1 MRKFA
6 ATFKLTYFKK
16 LKARSF
22 IVSTLIMMLIIT
34 GAANFDKIIKQ
45 FDGGSEN
52 VAIVTQDN
60 TLYQQVKEQM
70 ATINKDV
77 HYEKLSED
85 EAKKQIKQEKID
97 QAYVIHEDKQHAL
110 TGTILSTSSPS
121 DSDKGT
127 LQAILTQLQTQ
138 KIAQDL
144 GLQGDDLQRL
154 QSQSQIDNTII
165 QKAGQENSSA
175 SEDEQDFAKIIAML
189 GTFLMFFIVFNY
201 AQQIA
206 TEVVATEKTSRVSE
220 MIITSVKPTTHIMA
234 KIAGVLAL
242 AFTQIVILAL
252 TFVANYI
259 IFDLQSMFGS
269 VNLTLTSHLTRL
281 IVFGVIFLIL
291 GILSFVILAAI
302 LGNLTARIEDL
313 AQSLMPM
320 TFLILAAFYAG
331 YFGSFNPDNVFI
343 HIMSYVPFFSPFVT
357 FSRLAL
363 TTTPTFEA
371 IIAVIIHIVLIGVL
385 LFLAAKSYKNAVLS
399 FEKGW
404 KNVLKRAFQ
413 REQ

>member
-22 IVSTLIMMLIIT
+22 IISTIIMMLIIT
-34 GAANFDKIIKQ
+34 GAANLDKIIKL

-60 TLYQQVKEQM
+60 TLYQQVKGQLSV
-70 ATINKDV
+70 INKDV

-85 EAKKQIKQEKID
+85 EAKKQIKQEEID

-121 DSDKGT
+121 DNDKGT
-127 LQAILTQLQTQ
+127 LQAVLTQLQTQ

-144 GLQGDDLQRL
+144 GLQGNDLQRL
-154 QSQSQIDNTII
+154 QSQSQINHTFI
-165 QKAGQENSSA
+165 QKSEQKNSST
-175 SEDEQDFAKIIAML
+175 SESEQSFAKLITMS
-189 GTFLMFFIVFNY
+189 GTLLMFFIVFNY

-206 TEVVATEKTSRVSE
+206 TEVATEKTSRVSE
-220 MIITSVKPTTHIMA
+220 MIITSVKPTTHILA

-242 AFTQIVILAL
+242 AFTQIIILGL
-252 TFVANYI
+252 TFVANYF
-259 IFDLQSMFGS
+259 IFDLKSMFGS
-269 VNLTLTSHLTRL
+269 FDIAITPHLTRL
-281 IVFGVIFLIL
+281 IVFGVVFLIL

-320 TFLILAAFYAG
+320 TFLIMAAFYAG
-331 YFGSFNPDNVFI
+331 YFGSFNPDNIFI
-343 HIMSYVPFFSPFVT
+343 NIMSYVPFFSPFVT

-413 REQ
+413 RED

>member
-22 IVSTLIMMLIIT
+22 IVSTIIMMLIIT
-34 GAANFDKIIKQ
+34 GAANFDKIIKL

-60 TLYQQVKEQM
+60 TLYQQVKGELSV
-70 ATINKDV
+70 INKDV

-85 EAKKQIKQEKID
+85 EAKKQIKQEEID

-121 DSDKGT
+121 DNDKGT
-127 LQAILTQLQTQ
+127 LQAVLTQLQTQ

-144 GLQGDDLQRL
+144 GLQGNDLQRL
-154 QSQSQIDNTII
+154 QSQSQINHTFV
-165 QKAGQENSSA
+165 QKSGQENSST
-175 SEDEQDFAKIIAML
+175 SESEQSFAKLITMS
-189 GTFLMFFIVFNY
+189 GTLLMFFIVFNY

-206 TEVVATEKTSRVSE
+206 TEVATEKTSRVSE

-242 AFTQIVILAL
+242 AFTQIIILGL
-252 TFVANYI
+252 TFVANYF

-269 VNLTLTSHLTRL
+269 FDIAITPHLTRL

-320 TFLILAAFYAG
+320 TFLIMAAFYAG
-331 YFGSFNPDNVFI
+331 YFGSFNPDNIFI
-343 HIMSYVPFFSPFVT
+343 NIMSYVPFFSPFVT

-371 IIAVIIHIVLIGVL
+371 VIAVIIHIVLIGVL

-413 REQ
+413 RED

>member
-22 IVSTLIMMLIIT
+22 IISTIIMMLIIT
-34 GAANFDKIIKQ
+34 GAANLDKIIKL

-60 TLYQQVKEQM
+60 TLYQQVKGQLSV
-70 ATINKDV
+70 INKDV

-85 EAKKQIKQEKID
+85 EAKKQIKQEEID
-97 QAYVIHEDKQHAL
+97 QAYDIHEDKQHAL

-121 DSDKGT
+121 DSEKAS
-127 LQAILTQLQTQ
+127 LQAVLTQLQTQ

-144 GLQGDDLQRL
+144 GLQGNDLQRL
-154 QSQSQIDNTII
+154 QSQSQINHTFI
-165 QKAGQENSSA
+165 QKSGQKNSST
-175 SEDEQDFAKIIAML
+175 SESEQSFAKLITL
-189 GTFLMFFIVFNY
+189 SGTLLMFFIVFNY

-206 TEVVATEKTSRVSE
+206 TEVATEKTSRVSE
-220 MIITSVKPTTHIMA
+220 MIITSVKPTTHILA

-242 AFTQIVILAL
+242 AFTQIIILGL
-252 TFVANYI
+252 TFVANYF
-259 IFDLQSMFGS
+259 IFDLKSMFGS
-269 VNLTLTSHLTRL
+269 FDIAITPHLTRL
-281 IVFGVIFLIL
+281 IVFGVVFLIL

-320 TFLILAAFYAG
+320 TFLIMAAFYAG
-331 YFGSFNPDNVFI
+331 YFGSFNPDNIFI
-343 HIMSYVPFFSPFVT
+343 NIMSYVPFFSPFVT

-371 IIAVIIHIVLIGVL
+371 VIAVIIHIVLIGVL

-413 REQ
+413 RED

>member
-22 IVSTLIMMLIIT
+22 IVSTIIMMLIIT
-34 GAANFDKIIKQ
+34 GAANFDKIIKL

-60 TLYQQVKEQM
+60 TLYQQVKGQLSV
-70 ATINKDV
+70 INKDV

-85 EAKKQIKQEKID
+85 EAKKQIKQEEID

-121 DSDKGT
+121 DNDKGT
-127 LQAILTQLQTQ
+127 LQAVLTQLQTQ

-144 GLQGDDLQRL
+144 GLQGNDLQRL
-154 QSQSQIDNTII
+154 QSQIDNTII
-165 QKAGQENSSA
+165 QKSGQENSSA
-175 SEDEQDFAKIIAML
+175 SEDEQDFAKIITML

-206 TEVVATEKTSRVSE
+206 TEVATEKTSRVSE

-269 VNLTLTSHLTRL
+269 VNLSLTPHLTRL

-320 TFLILAAFYAG
+320 TFLIMAAFYAG
-331 YFGSFNPDNVFI
+331 YFGSFNPDNFFI
-343 HIMSYVPFFSPFVT
+343 NIMSYVPFFSPFVT

-413 REQ
+413 REE